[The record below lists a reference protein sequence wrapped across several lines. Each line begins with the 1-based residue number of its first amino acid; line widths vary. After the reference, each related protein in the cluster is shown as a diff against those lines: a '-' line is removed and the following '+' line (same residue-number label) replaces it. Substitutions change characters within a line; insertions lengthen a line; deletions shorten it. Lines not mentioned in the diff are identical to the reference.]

1 MKNRGRDLQVL
12 PTLVTAGKTSR
23 PDQET
28 IKASD
33 QIKTNFA
40 NNNSKICFLMGGDNM
55 FVDVS
60 INVRWHWSVSPS
72 PLITLPTRQQ
82 EKWSCLLFTQLTFT
96 FFHYLICTL
105 TYKYKWRTPGIL
117 DITNTHQENFSFFLS
132 KFICIDLYNIYWDR
146 ILGIIEWAKSR

>member
-1 MKNRGRDLQVL
+1 MVGNVSFAGIFPSRDVWMKNRGRDLQVL

-60 INVRWHWSVSPS
+60 INVR
-72 PLITLPTRQQ
+72 
-82 EKWSCLLFTQLTFT
+82 
-96 FFHYLICTL
+96 
-105 TYKYKWRTPGIL
+105 
-117 DITNTHQENFSFFLS
+117 
-132 KFICIDLYNIYWDR
+132 
-146 ILGIIEWAKSR
+146 